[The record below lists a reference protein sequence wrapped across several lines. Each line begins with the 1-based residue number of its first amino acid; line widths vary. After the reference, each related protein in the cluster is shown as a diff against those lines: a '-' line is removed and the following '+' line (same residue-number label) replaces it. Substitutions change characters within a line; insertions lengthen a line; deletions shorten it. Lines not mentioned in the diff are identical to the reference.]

1 MSKSSYLTLD
11 KAIALGEY
19 NPGVLGTFKEFIT
32 LSRHAQYQLI
42 REALKNRE
50 KQLWLQWAEINNQL
64 NFSKKP
70 YLQAGLDNIQKQI
83 DKLHD
88 DEEKLILEYSK

>member
-1 MSKSSYLTLD
+1 MAKSKYLTLD
-11 KAIALGEY
+11 KAIELGEY
-19 NPGVLGTFKEFIT
+19 NPAVLETFDEFAV

-50 KQLWLQWAEINNQL
+50 KQLWLQWAEITNQL

-70 YLQAGLDNIQKQI
+70 YLQKGLDNIQEQL
-83 DKLHD
+83 DHLHE
-88 DEEKLILEYSK
+88 DEEKLILTYSK